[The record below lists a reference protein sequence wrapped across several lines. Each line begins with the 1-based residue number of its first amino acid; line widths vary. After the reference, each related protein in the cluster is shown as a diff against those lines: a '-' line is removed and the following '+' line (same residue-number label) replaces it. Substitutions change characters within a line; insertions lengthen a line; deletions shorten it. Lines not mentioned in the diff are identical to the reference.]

1 MRKTT
6 VAIDDQLAA
15 QAGRALGTTT
25 LTDTVREAMR
35 LAVAT
40 SARRKF
46 VERLSAMRGMDLD
59 DAAVMNQAWR

>member
-1 MRKTT
+1 VRKTT

-35 LAVAT
+35 LAIAT
-40 SARRKF
+40 AARRKF
-46 VERLSAMRGMDLD
+46 VDRLSAMRGLDLD
-59 DAAVMNQAWR
+59 DPSVMKQAWR

>member
-6 VAIDDQLAA
+6 VAIDDDLAA
-15 QAGRALGTTT
+15 DAGRALGTST

-40 SARRKF
+40 AARRR
-46 VERLSAMRGMDLD
+46 VVARLSTMRGLDLD
-59 DAAVMNQAWR
+59 DAAVMRQAWR